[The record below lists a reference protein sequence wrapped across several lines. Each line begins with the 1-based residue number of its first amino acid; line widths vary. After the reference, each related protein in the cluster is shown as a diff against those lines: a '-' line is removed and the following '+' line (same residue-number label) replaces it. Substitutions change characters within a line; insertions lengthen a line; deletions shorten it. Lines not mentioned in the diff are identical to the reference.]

1 MGIYDRA
8 MLYPSLN
15 KLINILKYLNSLA
28 DLILRINAPTSPKHI
43 KSFNL
48 MKKWV
53 LYLFI
58 QLFHPP
64 MWCPDLWEGGIMKEV
79 SIIKTRQGSALGE
92 FQPSVNKQDGVSPGN
107 PGTVRSHQHCGECRR
122 DMASLVER
130 ISDLGVSS
138 WGDLKGLVGF
148 PW

>member
-1 MGIYDRA
+1 
-8 MLYPSLN
+8 
-15 KLINILKYLNSLA
+15 
-28 DLILRINAPTSPKHI
+28 
-43 KSFNL
+43 
-48 MKKWV
+48 
-53 LYLFI
+53 
-58 QLFHPP
+58 
-64 MWCPDLWEGGIMKEV
+64 MKEV